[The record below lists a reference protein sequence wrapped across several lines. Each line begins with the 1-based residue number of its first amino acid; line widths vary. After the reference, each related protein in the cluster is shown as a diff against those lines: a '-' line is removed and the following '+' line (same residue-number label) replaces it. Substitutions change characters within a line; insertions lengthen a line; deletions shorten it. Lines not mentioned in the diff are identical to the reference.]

1 MRRCGI
7 FQFQLELSLYLRAGM
22 RPQHFLV
29 NEISP
34 LLFFWTQGPR
44 HAKHSGEKVIVEIRA
59 DERRPVQ

>member
-1 MRRCGI
+1 MFRI
-7 FQFQLELSLYLRAGM
+7 QLELSFYFRRGM

-29 NEISP
+29 NEISQVH
-34 LLFFWTQGPR
+34 FFWTQGPR